1 MMTGEIQEFNYDIN
15 HSFETNFNV
24 WFQAANKER
33 FDWKEEPL
41 NEEEAYDIFVHKYGH
56 HKVT

>member
-1 MMTGEIQEFNYDIN
+1 MTGEIQEFNYDLN
-15 HSFETNFNV
+15 HSFETNFST

-33 FDWKEEPL
+33 FDWNEDPL
-41 NEEEAYDIFVHKYGH
+41 HEEEAYDVFVHKYGH

>member
-1 MMTGEIQEFNYDIN
+1 MTGEIQNFDYDIN

-33 FDWKEEPL
+33 FDWNEDPL
-41 NEEEAYDIFVHKYGH
+41 SIRRSLRYLCTQVRPS
-56 HKVT
+56 

>member
-1 MMTGEIQEFNYDIN
+1 MTGEIQNFDYDIN
-15 HSFETNFNV
+15 YSFETNFNV
-24 WFQAANKER
+24 WFQTANKER
-33 FDWKEEPL
+33 FDWKENPL